1 MSNPIVSVNFSDL
14 KYNLYEILG
23 ITKEASEGRIKKN
36 FKKLVLELHPD
47 KNIDV
52 DKNLNEELYNH
63 VIIANQVLSNKKLR
77 KDYDDFLEES
87 TKKDSFLDLKN
98 NFNPKD
104 VEKFFPAKEDA
115 KNTFKSKINELNKKH
130 GFNDNNESDNIM
142 SDYNKIKSNRN
153 SNITIPQENI
163 SNMKDF
169 NNKFENKKESCVFGD
184 QIIVN
189 NSKTS
194 LGTYQQDTGLANIGD
209 YSNLYAEDT
218 VSTGAYTSLDMAFKI
233 QKINTNVKEKTLDD
247 RMKEYKSQTDL
258 FTSRKP
264 NDYSSR
270 NFNYLKNKD

>member
-23 ITKEASEGRIKKN
+23 ITKEASDGRIKKN

-52 DKNLNEELYNH
+52 DKNVNEELYNH

-77 KDYDDFLEES
+77 KDYDDFLEDS

-130 GFNDNNESDNIM
+130 GFNDNNGSENVM
-142 SDYNKIKSNRN
+142 SDYNKIKSSRN

-169 NNKFENKKESCVFGD
+169 NNKFENKKESGVFGD

-189 NSKTS
+189 NSNTS

-270 NFNYLKNKD
+270 NFNDWTNKD